1 MTSLCSGCRCRTAA
15 GLNRGTVR
23 TAGVVP
29 VASAIARA
37 IGFFIPPNPRETM
50 DPKNQNALDGGTID
64 LHEATA
70 RASLTQEEMELSRQ
84 GRGGELLGRY
94 GLLDDA
100 DDTEVTSDA
109 DDVDAD
115 GAEADE
121 GA

>member
-1 MTSLCSGCRCRTAA
+1 
-15 GLNRGTVR
+15 
-23 TAGVVP
+23 
-29 VASAIARA
+29 
-37 IGFFIPPNPRETM
+37 M